1 MKRITLLLT
10 AVLVFGTTV
19 FAASDDN
26 KKASHDIKVGIP
38 THSLVGLSSTEMIS
52 LQPVA
57 PDAAGEGLSFDTE
70 SATNS
75 SVWLNYSSIV
85 GKASNTISVS
95 MKGQNLPKGV
105 TIELVAAEDAGK
117 GKGKIG
123 NAKKKA
129 IVLDESSAQNLIT
142 GIKNGYTG
150 TGTGSGHRLTY
161 TLKMDETSD
170 NYEALTAKD
179 FTTTITYT
187 ITSN

>member
-1 MKRITLLLT
+1 MKKITLVLT
-10 AVLVFGTTV
+10 AVLVFGVTA

-52 LQPVA
+52 LQPAA
-57 PDAAGEGLSFDTE
+57 PDAAGEGLNFDAE

-75 SVWLNYSSIV
+75 TVWLNYSSIIS
-85 GKASNTISVS
+85 KSSNTISVS
-95 MKGQNLPKGV
+95 MKGQDLPEGV
-105 TIELVAAEDAGK
+105 TIELMAAEDAGK
-117 GKGKIG
+117 GKGRLGI
-123 NAKKKA
+123 AQKKA
-129 IVLDESSAQNLIT
+129 IVLDESKDQKLVT
-142 GIKNGYTG
+142 TIKNGFTG
-150 TGTGSGHRLTY
+150 TGVGAGHQLTY
-161 TLKMDETSD
+161 SLKMKETSD